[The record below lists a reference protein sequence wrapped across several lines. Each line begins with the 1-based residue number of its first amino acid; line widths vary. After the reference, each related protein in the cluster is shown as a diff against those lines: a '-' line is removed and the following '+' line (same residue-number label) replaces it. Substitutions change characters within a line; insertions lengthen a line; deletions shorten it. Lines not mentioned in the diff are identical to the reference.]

1 MRLFSLLLFLML
13 TACGQKGP
21 LYFAPQE
28 PEPDTPAKTNADP
41 ADDNEQDETQD

>member
-28 PEPDTPAKTNADP
+28 PEPDAPAKASATP